1 MLSSELRAAHKRSRH
16 LNRLGEARGAARA
29 PRAAAA
35 TEPTRLFL
43 PEKRLPAGRT
53 RAFRFNPVKGLRTG
67 NKFKTTRAL
76 PARCVRPGCPAGLAV
91 SPVPRVPP
99 PPRCPQQ
106 FCAAA
111 LRGRPAR
118 QTGRGGQRDGHTRFR
133 GGPAGPDTPPATG
146 RPSSEPPAG
155 PALAPF
161 LRRCVRLL
169 LSPVRL
175 LARLGLR
182 DSFCTKV
189 FPYLTAKVAP
199 ICNRCRLTCTD
210 PNPNF
215 RKFLLESL
223 SENQH
228 LKLEHL
234 VVASGEDLHQ
244 IPDGAVDA
252 VVCALVLCS
261 VTNIKKVLTEV
272 LRVLR
277 LVNWGSA
284 REIGDAVFVSWVE
297 LSTSW
302 STWLQIIPVG
312 PTFGKRSVTQS
323 GSILEMD
330 VP

>member
-1 MLSSELRAAHKRSRH
+1 
-16 LNRLGEARGAARA
+16 
-29 PRAAAA
+29 
-35 TEPTRLFL
+35 
-43 PEKRLPAGRT
+43 
-53 RAFRFNPVKGLRTG
+53 
-67 NKFKTTRAL
+67 
-76 PARCVRPGCPAGLAV
+76 
-91 SPVPRVPP
+91 
-99 PPRCPQQ
+99 
-106 FCAAA
+106 
-111 LRGRPAR
+111 
-118 QTGRGGQRDGHTRFR
+118 
-133 GGPAGPDTPPATG
+133 
-146 RPSSEPPAG
+146 
-155 PALAPF
+155 

-189 FPYLTAKVAP
+189 FPCLTAKVAP
-199 ICNRCRLTCTD
+199 ICNRKVYQQKQKPFSNWRKFAGPSGQLTLLEIGTGTGTNFQFYPPGCRLTCTD

-215 RKFLLESL
+215 RKFLLGSL

-277 LVNWGSA
+277 LGGAFYFLEHVAADHSSWTYFWQKVCDPVWKYFGDGCSLS
-284 REIGDAVFVSWVE
+284 RETQQELEKTNFSELNLRCIHVTPSWIPTSPHIIGYAV
-297 LSTSW
+297 
-302 STWLQIIPVG
+302 
-312 PTFGKRSVTQS
+312 K
-323 GSILEMD
+323 
-330 VP
+330 